1 MFSRKWTALLGL
13 VATTVLVLTACTP
26 QTVIVETEKLI
37 TSIVEVEKEITR
49 IVAGTPVVEKVVETQ
64 VVEKVVEVTSTPA
77 PPTEV
82 TYTYRPGNMPKPEDL
97 QMVEDA
103 INEILIPK
111 INVQLHLDPVEPGVY
126 NERMQLRMAAQE
138 QCDIVFT
145 APWTNNYYL
154 NVINGSLYP
163 LDDLLP
169 EYAPGLWASI
179 APPVWEAARV
189 KGYIYGV
196 INQQIWPK
204 PWGVHVIKEYADKY
218 NLDLSRIYRFED
230 MEPFMQAVLEGE
242 GGEVTPYCERSVPFY
257 LQYHGFTEM
266 GSGDA
271 AGISAQY
278 DDPTIVNVFA
288 SEQWQEHA
296 KMNRRW
302 NLAGYVYQD
311 EVPDLQEKIKGNL
324 CAYGSHV
331 EKPTQAAEL
340 LARYGQEWV
349 FKSLTDPLILDTG
362 GATATMNAICATTVD
377 PAASMKVLEMF
388 NTNKDVYRL
397 MCFGIEGVHYEYLD
411 KELDVIQLP
420 EGKTD
425 ADIGYSPNSDWM
437 FGNQFNA
444 PYRTVETAEVN
455 AWEQTRRLNSSAV
468 PHILLG
474 FTFDSK
480 PVENE
485 IAQVQAVAA
494 ESCTPVINGW
504 VDFDENY
511 QTCLDRTEAAGIQV
525 IIDEAQRQV
534 DEWMA
539 SK

>member
-1 MFSRKWTALLGL
+1 MRKRTLFSLIAASLLIVTL
-13 VATTVLVLTACTP
+13 LMACATPTP
-26 QTVIVETEKLI
+26 Q
-37 TSIVEVEKEITR
+37 IVEVEK
-49 IVAGTPVVEKVVETQ
+49 VVTQ
-64 VVEKVVEVTSTPA
+64 VVKEKVTVMVEGTPQVKEIEKVVEV
-77 PPTEV
+77 EV
-82 TYTYRPGNMPKPEDL
+82 TPLPAEPVEIVYTYRASSIPKDL

-111 INVQLHLDPVEPGVY
+111 INVRLKLDPVEAGVY
-126 NERMQLRMAAQE
+126 NERMQLRMAANE
-138 QCDIVFT
+138 ECDIVFT

-163 LDDLLP
+163 LDDILP

-179 APPVWEAARV
+179 APSTWEAARV
-189 KGYIYGV
+189 QGHIYAV

-218 NLDLSRIYRFED
+218 NLDLSEVYRFED
-230 MEPFMQAVLEGE
+230 MEPFMDAVLEGE
-242 GGEVTPYCERSVPFY
+242 GGEVMPYCGRAVPFY

-271 AGISAQY
+271 AGISAKY
-278 DDPTIVNVFA
+278 YDPTIVNVFA
-288 SEQWQEHA
+288 SEEWQEHA

-302 NLAGYVYQD
+302 YQNNYVYLED
-311 EVPDLQEKIKGNL
+311 VPDMQEKIKANL
-324 CAYGSHV
+324 CAFGSHV

-340 LARYGQEWV
+340 KARYGQEWI
-349 FKSLTDPLILDTG
+349 FKNLTDPLILDTG
-362 GATATMNAICATTVD
+362 GATATLNGICATSKN
-377 PAASMKVLEMF
+377 PEAAMKVLEMF
-388 NTNKDVYRL
+388 NTNKEVYRL
-397 MCFGIEGVHYEYLD
+397 LSYGIEGEHWEWVD
-411 KELDVIQLP
+411 KELDVVGLP

-425 ADIGYSPNSDWM
+425 DEVGYSPNTDWM

-444 PYRTVETAEVN
+444 PYRTIETAKTN
-455 AWEQTRRLNSSAV
+455 AWEETRRLNNSAV
-468 PHILLG
+468 PHVLLG

-494 ESCTPVINGW
+494 ELCMPILNGW

-511 QTCLDRTEAAGIQV
+511 QTCLDTVKEAGIDT
-525 IIDEAQRQV
+525 IIEEAQRQI
-534 DEWMA
+534 DLFMEN
-539 SK
+539 K